1 MKIIVIKLALVL
13 LWGSPDKGPECSAEM
28 HTKESGSLNLKTLNQ
43 IETLLTKKAGAEL
56 KEDNENLFTL
66 NGYSVHT
73 SVTVRK
79 YAPDIYEESFYEI
92 QNPNN
97 EYRLRLTKHP
107 NGDSILAILMK
118 KNEETIN
125 YHAAFDSQGKMYEED
140 PWGIGK
146 GYTIDIFKIYQKY
159 LQIFSQKIDAK

>member
-1 MKIIVIKLALVL
+1 MKIIILKLVFVL
-13 LWGSPDKGPECSAEM
+13 FLGSPDKGPEYSAEM

-43 IETLLTKKAGAEL
+43 IETLLTKKAGAAL

-66 NGYSVHT
+66 NRYSVHT
-73 SVTVRK
+73 SVTIRK
-79 YAPDIYEESFYEI
+79 YAPDIYEESFYAI

-107 NGDSILAILMK
+107 DGDSILAILMK
-118 KNEETIN
+118 ENGETIN
-125 YHAAFDSQGKMYEED
+125 CHAAFDAQGKMYEED
-140 PWGIGK
+140 PWGIDK